1 MLLNLL
7 LMEALNTQMG
17 KVPLSETRNGGG
29 EDTGFVETMEK
40 SHFGHV

>member
-17 KVPLSETRNGGG
+17 KVPLSETGNGG